1 MPALI
6 NNSYMIDQQNNN
18 VMQQDLF
25 YQLGEKSSD
34 GYFVYDIIDCK
45 FLYFNAALAEIW
57 CLKPDDI
64 KNSPTILF
72 DLVHPD
78 DQELVGY
85 CFQEIS
91 SDKIFK
97 KYEFRLLLDG
107 EEEKCLKVSISPVTG
122 SGNEALCGIVED
134 ITIETRN
141 RIHIE
146 QINNRK
152 NIALEVLS
160 HDLKEPFGMMKL
172 AASSMAN
179 GIEVKSDE
187 YLSEGLSFIIEM
199 CERNMKMVRS
209 LINKEFLKSA
219 EVEIKKER
227 TDLVWEFRDLIRF
240 YRRSRLKENK
250 NFSFNC
256 KSERIYIRMDSMK
269 FLQVLNNLISNAIKF
284 TGDQGEITLTA
295 QEMDETVLISVAD
308 NGCGIPEEIRSSLFN
323 RAEQG
328 LKRGLKGEESHG
340 LGMGIIK
347 AIVDLHGGKIW
358 FDTEINKGTVFYIML
373 PK

>member
-1 MPALI
+1 
-6 NNSYMIDQQNNN
+6 MIYQQNSN

-25 YQLGEKSSD
+25 YQLGEKSTD

-45 FLYFNAALAEIW
+45 FLYFNTALASIW
-57 CLKPDDI
+57 GLKPEDI
-64 KNSPTILF
+64 SKSPTVLF
-72 DLVHPD
+72 DRVHPD
-78 DQELVGY
+78 DQVLVGY

-91 SDKIFK
+91 AESIFR
-97 KYEFRLLLDG
+97 KYEFRLMLENEDV
-107 EEEKCLKVSISPVTG
+107 KYLKMSISQI
-122 SGNEALCGIVED
+122 SGVQHTTLCGIVED
-134 ITIETRN
+134 ITVDRQNKILIEM
-141 RIHIE
+141 
-146 QINNRK
+146 INNRK

-172 AASSMAN
+172 AASSMVN
-179 GIEVKSDE
+179 GIEDKDE
-187 YLSEGLSFIIEM
+187 TYLSEGLSFIIEM

-209 LINKEFLKSA
+209 LINKEFLKSS

-240 YRRSRLKENK
+240 YRRSRLKEKK

-256 KSERIYIRMDSMK
+256 KADRIYIRMDSMK

-284 TGDQGEITLTA
+284 TADQGEITLTA
-295 QEMDETVLISVAD
+295 QEMEETVLISVAD
-308 NGCGIPEEIRSSLFN
+308 NGCGIPVELRSTLFD
-323 RAEQG
+323 RGEQG
-328 LKRGLKGEESHG
+328 LKRGLSGEESHG

-358 FDTEINKGTVFYIML
+358 FDTEINKGTTFYIML

>member
-1 MPALI
+1 
-6 NNSYMIDQQNNN
+6 MIDQQNNN

-57 CLKPDDI
+57 GLKSDDI
-64 KNSPTILF
+64 KKSPTILF

-91 SDKIFK
+91 ADKIFK

-107 EEEKCLKVSISPVTG
+107 EKERCLRVSISPVTG
-122 SGNEALCGIVED
+122 NENEALCGIVED
-134 ITIETRN
+134 FTVEMHN

-209 LINKEFLKSA
+209 LINKEFLKSS

-256 KSERIYIRMDSMK
+256 KSDRIYIRMDSMK

-295 QEMDETVLISVAD
+295 QEMEETVLISVAD
-308 NGCGIPEEIRSSLFN
+308 NGCGIPEEMRSSLFN

-358 FDTEINKGTVFYIML
+358 FDTEINKGTIFYIML